1 MSFEPMDLSDVSEP
15 DLALLLEGMRALAMT
30 KNKPALD
37 LFCIVEREFI
47 ARHSSTEIWNYS
59 DNDLH
64 NAAGALSICIDEG
77 RKRGLSDDYPTMRFL
92 LLAMNAFVD
101 ELERRGAAYQ
111 LQ

>member
-1 MSFEPMDLSDVSEP
+1 MDLSDVSEP
-15 DLALLLEGMRALAMT
+15 DLAALLEGMRALAMT

-47 ARHSSTEIWNYS
+47 ARYQSTEIAAYT
-59 DNDLH
+59 DRDLH
-64 NAAGALSICIDEG
+64 NAAAALCVCVEEG
-77 RKRGLSDDYPTMRFL
+77 RKRGLSDDYPTLRFM
-92 LLAMNAFVD
+92 LLAVNAFVD